1 MTTKKTHAIS
11 QDNQKAQ
18 GKQQN
23 TRYFREPLFTIINA
37 TNGERLVVIGA
48 TTKQQAIERCQQLRR
63 EIHLPRAEQ
72 LDAVFLETGPITSGT
87 TGGTTGGIPFYSS
100 KYFDMLRDFDWQS
113 EMADDLAARNIV
125 CPMCGR

>member
-1 MTTKKTHAIS
+1 MTTKKKMRAIS
-11 QDNQKAQ
+11 QRNQKAPSAH
-18 GKQQN
+18 KN
-23 TRYFREPLFTIINA
+23 TRLFREPLFTILNS

-48 TTKQQAIERCQQLRR
+48 TCKQEAIERCRQLRR

-72 LDAVFLETGPITSGT
+72 LDAVFLESGPIA
-87 TGGTTGGIPFYSS
+87 GGTTGGIPFYSS

-113 EMADDLAARNIV
+113 EMADDIAARNIV